1 MRFKRRYIFPVPA
14 RESQA
19 VKANGENDSRQKM
32 RKFGLIGFPLGHS
45 FSKLFFT
52 EKFNRESL
60 IDCSYENYEFES
72 LILLKNLLLND
83 QEICGLN
90 VTIPYKSDVIEL
102 LDWVDTEAIGIG
114 AVNVI
119 KISYKNNRRII
130 KGFNTDIYG
139 FRHSLVPHLDGKKIE
154 SAIILGKG
162 GSSKAVAFVLKELD
176 INIIYVSRNRE
187 DKTLSYGDLT
197 DEIIS
202 DNKLIINTT
211 PLGMFPD
218 IHTKPDL
225 NYKCLTSGHIL
236 YDLVYNPAMTEFLKK
251 GEEQGC
257 KIFGGLNMLHL
268 QAEKSWEIWNAP
280 DL

>member
-1 MRFKRRYIFPVPA
+1 MRFERRYIFPVPA

-19 VKANGENDSRQKM
+19 VKARGEINSRQKM

-45 FSKLFFT
+45 FSRAYFT
-52 EKFNRESL
+52 DKFNRESL
-60 IDCSYENYEFES
+60 SDCIYENYEFES
-72 LILLKNLLLND
+72 LNLLKNLLSTD

-102 LDWVDTEAIGIG
+102 LDWTDNEAIGIG

-119 KISYKNNRRII
+119 KVSFKNNRRIV

-139 FRHSLVPHLDGKKIE
+139 FRNSLVPNLNGKNIK
-154 SAIILGKG
+154 SAIVLGTG
-162 GSSKAVAFVLKELD
+162 GSSKAVTFVLKELD
-176 INIIYVSRNRE
+176 INIIYVSRNQGN
-187 DKTLSYGDLT
+187 KTLSYGDLT

-202 DNKLIINTT
+202 DNKLIINAT

-225 NYKCLTSGHIL
+225 NYKCLTSAHIL

-257 KIFGGLNMLHL
+257 KIIGGLNMLHL
-268 QAEKSWEIWNAP
+268 QAEKSWEIWNDP